1 MLPLPPLNGISAEAR
16 EGGPVMSRRRA
27 GLALLG
33 TALGL
38 TACGEPAEE
47 IVPYVEQPEN
57 VVPGVPMRY
66 ATALTLNGYARG
78 VIATCFEGRPV
89 KLEGNAAHPGSLGGT
104 DAFTEAAILSLY
116 DPDRSRA
123 VRQGIRIAPREALFS
138 ALLPQLRKAE
148 ARGGA
153 GLHLLTGHLTS
164 PTLLRLIGELRARFP
179 GLRWHAHEPAGEENA
194 RAGAALAFGR
204 PLDALPRLDRATTI
218 LALDADPLGPGPD
231 QPRHAR
237 GFARHRQ
244 ARGGRG
250 EDFSRLYVAESVP
263 SLTGAKADHRLALPP
278 AGLRDLAIALAAGLG
293 APLEAPAL
301 DPAMARW
308 LEAALADLR
317 ARPGEGLVLAGPW
330 QPPEVQALVHWANHR
345 LGAPVEYREPLGAQ
359 APEDL
364 AALAEALRDGS
375 AETLLILDRNPAYDA
390 PADLGFAEALGK
402 SGAFT
407 LHLGGS
413 FDETA
418 AACRWHVPMT
428 HPLEDWGDARATDG
442 TVNLAQPLIKPLHDT
457 VSPVQALA
465 ALLGRL
471 GSDPQAEL
479 RATWQGVVPEAE
491 FETWWRQALHD
502 GVVPDSAPA
511 PVMPP
516 EPRLPE
522 LRAMPLEAGLV
533 LALRPDPACW
543 DGRFANNA
551 WLQECP
557 KPLTRQV
564 WGNALLLAPEEAR
577 RRGLEAGDMVALDWR
592 GRHLEAPALPLPGM
606 APGVAALSLG
616 HGRQRAG
623 SIGDGL
629 GANAY
634 ALRDSAA
641 PWGGAGLALA
651 KTGHRGE
658 VLRPLDAHG
667 LEGDRHSLFRAFGL
681 GELAGRE
688 APPQATPPS
697 LLPGNRPTGA
707 RAESVPASHPQWA
720 MVIDTTL
727 CIGCNACV
735 IACQAENS
743 VPVVG
748 PEEVARGRHMAWLRV
763 DTYWQSEAEAD
774 PRPGF
779 QPVPCMHCE
788 QAPCEPVC
796 PVAASV
802 HDSEG
807 LNVQV
812 YNRCIGTR
820 FCQGNCPYKVRR
832 FNFFGYNDGQEYKN
846 LGDPVVAA
854 QHNPEVT
861 VRARGVME
869 KCTYCT
875 QRISAARRAA
885 EKEDRPLHADEVR
898 TACQNACP
906 AQAISFGDLTA
917 AGSAVAALRREPQ
930 HYALLGELGTRPRT
944 TYLGAVRNAHPGL
957 EDGA

>member
-1 MLPLPPLNGISAEAR
+1 
-16 EGGPVMSRRRA
+16 
-27 GLALLG
+27 
-33 TALGL
+33 
-38 TACGEPAEE
+38 
-47 IVPYVEQPEN
+47 
-57 VVPGVPMRY
+57 
-66 ATALTLNGYARG
+66 
-78 VIATCFEGRPV
+78 
-89 KLEGNAAHPGSLGGT
+89 
-104 DAFTEAAILSLY
+104 
-116 DPDRSRA
+116 
-123 VRQGIRIAPREALFS
+123 
-138 ALLPQLRKAE
+138 
-148 ARGGA
+148 
-153 GLHLLTGHLTS
+153 
-164 PTLLRLIGELRARFP
+164 
-179 GLRWHAHEPAGEENA
+179 
-194 RAGAALAFGR
+194 
-204 PLDALPRLDRATTI
+204 
-218 LALDADPLGPGPD
+218 
-231 QPRHAR
+231 
-237 GFARHRQ
+237 
-244 ARGGRG
+244 
-250 EDFSRLYVAESVP
+250 
-263 SLTGAKADHRLALPP
+263 
-278 AGLRDLAIALAAGLG
+278 
-293 APLEAPAL
+293 
-301 DPAMARW
+301 MARW

-330 QPPEVQALVHWANHR
+330 QPPEVQALAHWANHR
-345 LGAPVEYREPLGAQ
+345 LGAPVEYREPLAER

-364 AALAEALRDGS
+364 AALAEALRGG
-375 AETLLILDRNPAYDA
+375 AVETLLILDRNPVYDA

-402 SGAFT
+402 GGAFT

-428 HPLEDWGDARATDG
+428 HPLEDWGDARATEG
-442 TVNLAQPLIKPLHDT
+442 TASLAQPLIKPLHDT
-457 VSPVQALA
+457 VSPAQALA

-471 GSDPQAEL
+471 DSDPYAEL
-479 RATWQGVVPEAE
+479 RATWRGTGSGAE
-491 FETWWRQALHD
+491 FEDWWRQALHD
-502 GVVPDSAPA
+502 GVLPDSAPA
-511 PVMPP
+511 PVAPP

-522 LRAMPLEAGLV
+522 LRAVLPEAGLV

-577 RRGLEAGDMVALDWR
+577 RRGLEAGDRVALDWR
-592 GRHLEAPALPLPGM
+592 GRRLEAPVLPLPGM

-616 HGRQRAG
+616 YGRRRAG

-629 GANAY
+629 GADAY
-634 ALRDSAA
+634 ALRDSRA

-681 GELAGRE
+681 EELAGRE
-688 APPQATPPS
+688 APPSATPPS
-697 LLPGNRPTGA
+697 LLPSLLPRQ
-707 RAESVPASHPQWA
+707 PAPDFPAWA

-735 IACQAENS
+735 IACQAENN

-763 DTYWQSEAEAD
+763 DTYWQGEAEAD

-832 FNFFGYNDGQEYKN
+832 FNFFGYNDGQEYAN

-875 QRISAARRAA
+875 QRISAARRVA

-906 AQAISFGDLTA
+906 AQAIGFGDLKA
-917 AGSAVAALRREPQ
+917 EGSAVAALRREPQ

-944 TYLGAVRNAHPGL
+944 TYLGAVRNPHPGL